1 MQRSLSRR
9 FQKCLQ
15 KQKQSQ
21 LLVSK
26 FITTNFT
33 IQENHVNATRTRENH
48 DSWTNLILA
57 LAQTGANNEL
67 ALYEASQELNSGTK
81 PNACALVHL
90 VRASTNLGYYS
101 YAHQL
106 HSYILRSGF
115 VSNVFISAAFI
126 RFYIRDSL
134 SDAHK
139 LFDEIPQPSVVSWN
153 TLISGYVHS
162 GRFSKA
168 LDLFLQLDSSEFFA
182 DSFTFTAGLAA
193 CGQLGLLQLGK
204 SIHNKIVK
212 FGVQCSIFV
221 ANCLID
227 MYGKCGDVEDAI
239 LVFNKMKD
247 KDTISWN
254 SVIAACARNRLLVQ
268 AFGFLHHMPNPD
280 TISYNELINGLAH
293 FGDIE
298 DAIHIMS
305 NMPSPNS
312 SSWNSIITG
321 YVNQDRA
328 REALNIFCRMHSKD
342 VEMDQFT
349 FSSVLSGIAVL
360 SALTWGM
367 LIHCCTIKCGLDTS
381 IVVGSALV
389 DMYSKCGS
397 VENAELV
404 FQSLPRKN
412 MVTWNAMISGFALN
426 GDSTKVIQLFE
437 QLKME
442 RDVKPDGITFLNVL
456 SACSHSGVA
465 LEIATQYFE
474 LMIEDY
480 GIEPT
485 VEHCCSMIRL
495 MGQSGEVWRAERMI
509 FELGFGSCGLV
520 WRALLGAC
528 GACGNLKVART
539 AASKVIKLEG
549 DDDYVYVMLSNIY
562 AFYGKWGHVR
572 EVRESMRKK
581 QVRKEAGCSWIEV
594 DNVNSNLTFL
604 RL

>member
-1 MQRSLSRR
+1 MAPKQRTPKVSRNPDLV
-9 FQKCLQ
+9 CG
-15 KQKQSQ
+15 
-21 LLVSK
+21 VSK
-26 FITTNFT
+26 YSRSKMYHKQGLLAIKAKNGSIFPRHDAQPKAPAPAAKAPKFYPADDVKKPL
-33 IQENHVNATRTRENH
+33 VNKRKPKPTKLSSNT
-48 DSWTNLILA
+48 
-57 LAQTGANNEL
+57 EL
-67 ALYEASQELNSGTK
+67 ALYEASCELNYGTK
-81 PNACALVHL
+81 PNAYALVHL

-101 YAHQL
+101 YGNQL

-115 VSNVFISAAFI
+115 VSNVFVSAALV
-126 RFYIRDSL
+126 RFYVKDSL

-139 LFDEIPQPSVVSWN
+139 LFAEIPQPSVVSWN

-168 LDLFLQLDSSEFFA
+168 LDLFIQLERSDIFA
-182 DSFTFTAGLAA
+182 DSFTFTAALAA
-193 CGQLGLLQLGK
+193 CGQLCLLQL
-204 SIHNKIVK
+204 
-212 FGVQCSIFV
+212 
-221 ANCLID
+221 
-227 MYGKCGDVEDAI
+227 
-239 LVFNKMKD
+239 
-247 KDTISWN
+247 
-254 SVIAACARNRLLVQ
+254 VIAASARNGLLVQ
-268 AFGFLHHMPNPD
+268 AFGFLQQMPNPD

-305 NMPSPNS
+305 TMPSPNS

-321 YVNQDRA
+321 YVNRDRA
-328 REALNIFCRMHSKD
+328 REALNFFCRMHSKD
-342 VEMDQFT
+342 IEMDQFT
-349 FSSVLSGIAVL
+349 FSSILSGIAGL

-367 LIHCCTIKCGLDTS
+367 LIHCCTIKCGLGTS

-389 DMYSKCGS
+389 DVYSKCGR
-397 VENAELV
+397 VKNAEFM
-404 FQSLPRKN
+404 FQSLPIKN
-412 MVTWNAMISGFALN
+412 LVTWNAMISGFALN

-456 SACSHSGVA
+456 SACSHNQVS

-474 LMIEDY
+474 SMMEDY

-485 VEHCCSMIRL
+485 AEHCCSMIRL
-495 MGQSGEVWRAERMI
+495 MGQRGEVWRAERMI

-528 GACGNLKVART
+528 GACGNLKLART
-539 AASKVIKLEG
+539 AASMVLKLEG

-562 AFYGKWGHVR
+562 ALYGKWGHVR

-581 QVRKEAGCSWIEV
+581 QVRKEAGRSWIVV
-594 DNVNSNLTFL
+594 DNVNANLSFL
-604 RL
+604 R

>member
-1 MQRSLSRR
+1 MQQSLLRSV
-9 FQKCLQ
+9 QKCLQ
-15 KQKQSQ
+15 KQKHSQ
-21 LLVSK
+21 LLLTK
-26 FITTNFT
+26 FISTHF
-33 IQENHVNATRTRENH
+33 
-48 DSWTNLILA
+48 DSWNNLILA
-57 LAQTGANNEL
+57 LAQGSFNTEL
-67 ALYEASQELNSGTK
+67 ALYEASCELNYGTK
-81 PNACALVHL
+81 PNAYALVHL

-101 YAHQL
+101 YGHQL

-115 VSNVFISAAFI
+115 VSNVFVSAALV
-126 RFYIRDSL
+126 RLYVKDSL

-139 LFDEIPQPSVVSWN
+139 LFAEIPQPSVVSSN

-168 LDLFLQLDSSEFFA
+168 LNLFVQLERSDIFA
-182 DSFTFTAGLAA
+182 DSFTFTAALAA
-193 CGQLGLLQLGK
+193 CGQLCLLQLGK
-204 SIHNKIVK
+204 SIHTKIVK

-227 MYGKCGDVEDAI
+227 MYGKCGDVDSAI

-254 SVIAACARNRLLVQ
+254 SVIAAGARNGLLVQ
-268 AFGFLHHMPNPD
+268 AFGFLQQMPNPD

-305 NMPSPNS
+305 TMPSPNS

-321 YVNQDRA
+321 YVNRDRA
-328 REALNIFCRMHSKD
+328 REALNFFCRMHSKD
-342 VEMDQFT
+342 IEMDQFT
-349 FSSVLSGIAVL
+349 FSSILSGIAGL

-367 LIHCCTIKCGLDTS
+367 LIHCCTIKCGLGTS

-389 DMYSKCGS
+389 DVYSKCGR
-397 VENAELV
+397 VKNAELM
-404 FQSLPRKN
+404 FQSLPIKN
-412 MVTWNAMISGFALN
+412 LVTWNAMISGFALN

-456 SACSHSGVA
+456 SACSHNQVS

-474 LMIEDY
+474 SMMEDY

-485 VEHCCSMIRL
+485 AEHCCSMIRL
-495 MGQSGEVWRAERMI
+495 MGQRGEVWRAERMI

-528 GACGNLKVART
+528 GACGNLKLART
-539 AASKVIKLEG
+539 AASMVLKLEG

-562 AFYGKWGHVR
+562 ALYGKWGHVR

-581 QVRKEAGCSWIEV
+581 QVRKEAGRSWIVV
-594 DNVNSNLTFL
+594 DNVNANLSFL
-604 RL
+604 R

>member
-1 MQRSLSRR
+1 MQQSVLKSV
-9 FQKCLQ
+9 QKCLR
-15 KQKQSQ
+15 KQKHSQ
-21 LLVSK
+21 LLLTK
-26 FITTNFT
+26 FISTYF
-33 IQENHVNATRTRENH
+33 
-48 DSWTNLILA
+48 DSWNNLILA
-57 LAQTGANNEL
+57 LAQGSSNTEL
-67 ALYEASQELNSGTK
+67 ALYEASCKLNYGTK
-81 PNACALVHL
+81 PNAYALVHF

-101 YAHQL
+101 FGYQL

-115 VSNVFISAAFI
+115 VSNVFVSAALV
-126 RFYIRDSL
+126 RFYVKDSL

-139 LFDEIPQPSVVSWN
+139 LFAEIPQPSVVSWN
-153 TLISGYVHS
+153 TLISGYVHC

-168 LDLFLQLDSSEFFA
+168 LDLFVQLDRSDIFA
-182 DSFTFTAGLAA
+182 DSFTFTAALAA
-193 CGQLGLLQLGK
+193 CGQLCLLQLGK
-204 SIHNKIVK
+204 SIHTKIVK

-227 MYGKCGDVEDAI
+227 MYGKCGDVDSAI

-247 KDTISWN
+247 KDIISWN
-254 SVIAACARNRLLVQ
+254 SVIAASARNGLLVQ
-268 AFGFLHHMPNPD
+268 AFGFLQQMPNPD

-298 DAIHIMS
+298 DAFHIMS
-305 NMPSPNS
+305 TMPSPNS

-321 YVNQDRA
+321 YVNRDRA
-328 REALNIFCRMHSKD
+328 QEALNFFCRMHSKD
-342 VEMDQFT
+342 IEMDQFT
-349 FSSVLSGIAVL
+349 FSSILSGIASL

-367 LIHCCTIKCGLDTS
+367 LIHCCTIKCGLCTS

-389 DMYSKCGS
+389 DVYSKCGR
-397 VENAELV
+397 VKNAELM
-404 FQSLPRKN
+404 FQSLPVKN
-412 MVTWNAMISGFALN
+412 LVTWNAMISGFALN

-456 SACSHSGVA
+456 SACSHNQVL

-474 LMIEDY
+474 SMMEDY

-485 VEHCCSMIRL
+485 AEHCCSMIRL
-495 MGQSGEVWRAERMI
+495 MGQRGEVWRAERMI

-539 AASKVIKLEG
+539 AASMVLKLEG

-581 QVRKEAGCSWIEV
+581 QVRKEAGRSWIVV
-594 DNVNSNLTFL
+594 DNVNANLSFL
-604 RL
+604 R